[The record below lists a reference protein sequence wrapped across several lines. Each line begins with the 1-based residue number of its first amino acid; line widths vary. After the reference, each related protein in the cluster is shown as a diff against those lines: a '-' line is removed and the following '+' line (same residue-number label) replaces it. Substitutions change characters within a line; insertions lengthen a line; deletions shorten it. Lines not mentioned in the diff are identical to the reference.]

1 MFEFNPWPMKRIFYI
16 LFLFITSNTFGQITS
31 PVVKSNFGVDGDL
44 NANFFNNFISVDAN
58 DDWFKSNSLPGIG
71 VIDTTGA
78 ATINALYAS
87 DPNFR
92 FVPFGRRMSV
102 PAASIVNNKLLLA
115 AVFSRDYHGNDS
127 TVFTEGS
134 KNGMSPGDWVC
145 PAAQSVPDKNE
156 ILDVMAHMR
165 RDGTTGT
172 DSLWLFGG
180 VSIENT
186 NGDRYFDFEMYQT
199 DIKYDRTTRKFVN
212 YGPDAGHT
220 SWQFDSTGKIT
231 KPGDMILSA
240 DYGNSTLSSL
250 EARIW
255 VNRAALSIT
264 PADFAWS
271 GTFDGATSTAT
282 FGYAGI
288 KPKTTGSFYIG
299 IESADSSWAGPYSLI
314 RSDNSVVTNY
324 TAGQFM
330 EFAVNLTKLGLDPHT
345 ILANIGCDMLIKKVC
360 VKSRASTSFTAALK
374 DFVAPIDLSYD
385 FKVKPASDVSL
396 LCGILNP
403 TALKVT
409 NPVPTATY
417 TWTTSNGHI
426 LGNAAS
432 DSIMVDSAGT
442 YVVNEALNP
451 GCPSYAK
458 DSIVVAPFNKD
469 CRVLKENQTVFS
481 AWLSNRKAQLN
492 WSVTNN
498 NEISYFEV
506 QSSTDGI
513 HFTSFKKVNP
523 DLSDFPTVQY
533 AATDDR
539 IFSNSVMYYQ
549 LKIVNVYNQ
558 IFYSRIVALSIQNPS
573 VGRVKIFPNP
583 VSDHMQLSVYAT
595 SEQKMKVMIYDASG
609 RAMRTIEQNISTGNS
624 TLNISD
630 FQSWPSGIYSV
641 KVILG
646 NDLFVDKMI
655 LRK

>member
-1 MFEFNPWPMKRIFYI
+1 MKRIFYI
-16 LFLFITSNTFGQITS
+16 LFLFFTSNTFGQITS
-31 PVVKSNFGVDGDL
+31 PVIKSNFGVDGDL
-44 NANFFNNFISVDAN
+44 SANFFNNFISIDN
-58 DDWFKSNSLPGIG
+58 PDDDWFRSNPFSGIG
-71 VIDTTGA
+71 VIDTSGA

-102 PAASIVNNKLLLA
+102 PPATIVNNKLLLA

-127 TVFTEGS
+127 TVFTSGS
-134 KNGMSPGDWVC
+134 KNGMSPADWIC

-165 RDGTTGT
+165 RDGVTGN

-199 DIKYDRTTRKFVN
+199 DIFYDKTTRKFLN

-220 SWQFDSTGKIT
+220 SWQFDSSGKII
-231 KPGDMILSA
+231 KAGDMILSA
-240 DYGNSTLSSL
+240 DYGSSALSSL

-271 GTFDGATSTAT
+271 GTFDGASSTAT

-288 KPKTTGSFYIG
+288 KPKSSGSFYIG
-299 IESADSSWAGPYSLI
+299 IESSDSTWAGAFSLV
-314 RSDNSVVTNY
+314 RSDNTVVTNY
-324 TAGQFM
+324 NAGQFM

-345 ILANIGCDMLIKKVC
+345 LLGNIGCNMLIKSVC
-360 VKSRASTSFTAALK
+360 VKTRASTSFTAELK

-385 FKVKPASDVSL
+385 FKVKTASDASL
-396 LCGILNP
+396 LCGIVGP

-409 NPVPTATY
+409 NPVPTASY
-417 TWTTSNGHI
+417 TWTTSDGHI
-426 LGNAAS
+426 LGQTS
-432 DSIMVDSAGT
+432 GDSVMVDSAGT
-442 YVVNEALNP
+442 YVVNEALEP
-451 GCPSYAK
+451 SCPSYAK
-458 DSIVVAPFNKD
+458 DSIIVAPFNKD
-469 CRVLKENQTVFS
+469 CRVLKENQTDFS
-481 AWLSNRKAQLN
+481 AWLSNKKAQLN

-498 NEISYFEV
+498 NDIRYFEV

-513 HFTSFKKVNP
+513 HFSSFKKVDP
-523 DLSDFPTVQY
+523 DLSDFPTVHY
-533 AATDDR
+533 AATDGR
-539 IFSNSVMYYQ
+539 ITSASIMYYQ
-549 LKIVNVYNQ
+549 IKIVDIYNK
-558 IFYSRIVALSIQNPS
+558 ISYSKIVALSTQNIS
-573 VGRVKIFPNP
+573 GGRVKIFPNP
-583 VSDHMQLSVYAT
+583 VSDHMQLSIYAT
-595 SEQKMKVMIYDASG
+595 SVEKMKVMIFDASG
-609 RAMRTIEQNISTGNS
+609 RVMRTIEQNIAAGNS
-624 TLNISD
+624 ILNVSD
-630 FQSWPSGIYSV
+630 FQTWPPGIYSI
-641 KVILG
+641 KVMLG